1 MLLMMRSSIM
11 CRGGLSEEQKQ
22 TLTHCRLKHREQ
34 DTRDYGEK
42 GKQKTKKRE
51 GVRQHLGGTNR
62 EHTAEGTKG
71 MGIRG
76 GGGRTQTPDICR
88 LWEKESKI
96 KQEVSETEKRKY
108 TRIKGTIAPP
118 WSAAKY
124 TEQERKMN
132 WRKRLWGLERLIF

>member
-1 MLLMMRSSIM
+1 M

-118 WSAAKY
+118 LVGGQIY
-124 TEQERKMN
+124 GTRKEN
-132 WRKRLWGLERLIF
+132 ELAQAFVGAGTSNLLI

>member
-76 GGGRTQTPDICR
+76 GGGTDSDTRHLPAMG
-88 LWEKESKI
+88 
-96 KQEVSETEKRKY
+96 KRKQD
-108 TRIKGTIAPP
+108 KAG
-118 WSAAKY
+118 S
-124 TEQERKMN
+124 E
-132 WRKRLWGLERLIF
+132 